1 MTRAD
6 PYLFAYAFDGKGGGR
21 SLEGSEV
28 AKTVRSKALA
38 WAHLDATHKGA
49 RRWLREEIDYLDPL
63 VVEGLLAD
71 ETRPRFEQFGDGVL
85 LILRGVNLN
94 ENAQAEDM
102 VSIRI
107 WADAQRIISVQRRQ
121 LRAVQD
127 IRTMLVDG
135 NGPKSMAEFL
145 CVLVAKLF
153 DRMNPLLTELNEGTD
168 AIEERILEEPE
179 MSQRTAIVEMR
190 RKAIILRRY
199 MAPQRDAIDQLRMAD
214 LEWLNEL
221 NRRYLQESYNI
232 ITRYIEDLE
241 SIRER
246 AQIVKD
252 ELATT
257 MADRLNKNLY
267 VLSVIAAV
275 FLPISF
281 LTSLFGINI
290 GGMPG
295 IDSGLAFWI
304 FSGSL
309 VVVVALEII
318 IFKYL
323 KWF

>member
-1 MTRAD
+1 MTKAD

-21 SLEGSEV
+21 PLEGDEV
-28 AKTVRSKALA
+28 AKTIQSKALA
-38 WAHLDATHKGA
+38 WAHFDATHKGA

-71 ETRPRFEQFGDGVL
+71 ETRPRFAQFNDGVL

-94 ENAQAEDM
+94 ENAEAEDM

-107 WADAQRIISVQRRQ
+107 WADAQRIISVQRRE

-127 IRTMLVDG
+127 LRTMLLEG
-135 NGPKSMAEFL
+135 NGPKATGEFICAL
-145 CVLVAKLF
+145 TARLF
-153 DRMNPLLTELNEGTD
+153 DRMGPILTELNEDMDG
-168 AIEERILEEPE
+168 IEERVMEEAQL
-179 MSQRTAIVEMR
+179 SLRSDITDTR
-190 RKAIILRRY
+190 RKAIIFRRY
-199 MAPQRDAIDQLRMAD
+199 MAPQRDAIGQLRMAD
-214 LEWLNEL
+214 IAWLSEI
-221 NRRYLQESYNI
+221 NRRYLQESLNT

-241 SIRER
+241 AIRER

-252 ELATT
+252 ELAT
-257 MADRLNKNLY
+257 MLADRLNKNLY

-281 LTSLFGINI
+281 LTGLFGINI

-295 IDSGLAFWI
+295 VDSGLAFWV
-304 FSGSL
+304 FSAALAL
-309 VVVVALEII
+309 VVVLEVV